1 MKNLRLSLCFVGLL
15 LLVTGC
21 ASVPMAAKEA
31 DAAAKSFRVPADKS
45 RVYIYRNETMGAAVK
60 IPVTLDG
67 KLVGST
73 AKNTYFALD
82 VSPGTHEVGCV
93 AETGGKVIV
102 DVKPGEAAYVWQ
114 EMKMGMWAASCAMHV
129 VDEKQGQKAV
139 TECTLAAAE

>member
-1 MKNLRLSLCFVGLL
+1 MKNLALSFCIVGLA
-15 LLVTGC
+15 LLVSGC
-21 ASVPMAAKEA
+21 ASVPMAAKDA

-82 VSPGTHEVGCV
+82 VNPGTHEVSCI
-93 AETGGKVIV
+93 AETGGKVTV

-129 VDEKQGQKAV
+129 VDEQQGQKAV
-139 TECTLAAAE
+139 SECTLAASE